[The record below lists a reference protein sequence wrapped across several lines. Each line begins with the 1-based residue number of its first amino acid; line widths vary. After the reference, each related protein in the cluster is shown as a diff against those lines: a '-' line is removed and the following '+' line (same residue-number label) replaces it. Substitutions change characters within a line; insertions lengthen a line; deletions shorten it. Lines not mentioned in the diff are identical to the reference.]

1 MGLVQF
7 GENVDE
13 ELHLPVVRGDLVLD
27 EAVDERADPL
37 LAQPLG
43 SKLQVQF
50 LILVNLDVPG
60 L

>member
-1 MGLVQF
+1 MGLVKF
-7 GENVDE
+7 GENEDE

-43 SKLQVQF
+43 
-50 LILVNLDVPG
+50 
-60 L
+60 